1 MSAMKYAK
9 LPLPEI
15 GVFAATRAMF
25 GAGAALL
32 FGDRIKKRRRKI
44 VGWTLF
50 LTGAISTLPLVC
62 GIRKQIAS

>member
-1 MSAMKYAK
+1 MKYVK
-9 LPLPEI
+9 VPLPEI
-15 GVFAATRAMF
+15 ALVAATRSML

-32 FGDRIKKRRRKI
+32 FGNKLNERRRKL

-62 GIRKQIAS
+62 GIRKQMAG